1 VPHSL
6 AVGEKSHPKQR
17 IQRRRFSSPFSEPRT
32 GTSWIPVAVYLLN
45 ATISQ
50 TIEQRLPTRPAL
62 EVSFHLTRWLLYLPM
77 RNRISQNCFVWGST
91 CGSLRLDSSQEAC
104 AEKARNTCK
113 NYYLIKVNSHYL
125 DIIDFL

>member
-1 VPHSL
+1 MPHSL

-77 RNRISQNCFVWGST
+77 RNRISQIALSGDLLAVVSGWIQARK
-91 CGSLRLDSSQEAC
+91 LVQRRLGTL
-104 AEKARNTCK
+104 ARITT
-113 NYYLIKVNSHYL
+113 
-125 DIIDFL
+125 